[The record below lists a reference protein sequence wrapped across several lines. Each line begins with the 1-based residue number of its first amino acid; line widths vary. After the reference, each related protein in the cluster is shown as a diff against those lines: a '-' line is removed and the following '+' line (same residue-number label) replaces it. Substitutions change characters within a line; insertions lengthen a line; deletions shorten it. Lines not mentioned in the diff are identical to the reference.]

1 VDLLLWLDASPGRYF
16 AVALASTVLTM
27 TLAVLPAF
35 RPLRR
40 LVESAFGRA
49 AFVAACTLTLFA
61 FRWPLVAFP
70 AAFNPDEAQFVAQA
84 LTFVHSPLP
93 WKSFDGNNAGPL
105 DTAIIALPA
114 YFGISPSYVE
124 ARLVGLILIAGAIV
138 CIYALIA
145 RVYGELA
152 GRLAALFP
160 LLFFATAVSR
170 DFIHYTS
177 ETLSLFLLG
186 LAAATL
192 AWMARAPA
200 ARARFAAA
208 GCGLALGALP
218 FAKVQAVPIV
228 VVLVVAALFLAER
241 RRRNEPGL
249 RASLAVS
256 LLGGLLAVPLFL
268 LCVVV
273 ASGVYG
279 DFVTSYIL
287 MPLEYD
293 RSIAPGAPSYTVRP
307 NVGFGIFAGL
317 GIVGSAVMLLAA
329 FLFGRTRRHELG
341 GNAGLWFVP
350 LVALLT
356 IFAADYA
363 VARPHSDYIHY
374 LLWFIMPIAALFGAA
389 GGVLLNVVTR
399 IAPAKHWLVPSL
411 ALATALYATV
421 PPVNYRLH
429 LGYPLYT
436 SFAQDFEPESNP
448 VLLMLERNVSRGD
461 RISVWGWM
469 PDFYVATGALL
480 GTRDA
485 ITQFQIERSLYRTYY
500 RDRYLADF
508 ALNRPH
514 FFVDAVSPS
523 MFNYHDVAHE
533 GHESF
538 PQLAAIVAA
547 NYREIGESYG
557 VRLYE
562 RVR

>member
-1 VDLLLWLDASPGRYF
+1 MGLLLWLDASPERYF
-16 AVALASTVLTM
+16 AVALASLSPTLI
-27 TLAVLPAF
+27 LAVLPAF
-35 RPLRR
+35 RPLRP
-40 LVESAFGRA
+40 LVESPLGRA
-49 AFVAACTLTLFA
+49 AFLGSCTLTLFA

-70 AAFNPDEAQFVAQA
+70 AAFNPDEAQFIAQA

-105 DTAIIALPA
+105 DTAIIAAPA
-114 YFGISPSYVE
+114 LLGIGPSYIE
-124 ARLVGLILIAGAIV
+124 ARLVGLVLIAGAIA

-145 RVYGELA
+145 RMYGELA

-186 LAAATL
+186 FAAAAL
-192 AWMARAPA
+192 AWMERAPA
-200 ARARFAAA
+200 VRARFAAA
-208 GCGLALGALP
+208 ACGFALGALP
-218 FAKVQAVPIV
+218 FAKVQAVPIM
-228 VVLVVAALFLAER
+228 VVLVVTALLLTER
-241 RRRNEPGL
+241 RRRIEPGL
-249 RASLAVS
+249 RASLLVS
-256 LLGGLLAVPLFL
+256 LLGGLAAVPLFF
-268 LCVVV
+268 LCLVV
-273 ASGVYG
+273 ASGVFG

-293 RSIAPGAPSYTVRP
+293 RSIAPKAASYTVRP
-307 NVGFGIFAGL
+307 NIGFAIFAEL

-329 FLFGRTRRHELG
+329 FLFGRRRELR
-341 GNAGLWFVP
+341 GNASQWVVP

-374 LLWFIMPIAALFGAA
+374 LLWFVMPISALFGAA
-389 GGVLLNVVTR
+389 AGVLLNLVVR
-399 IAPAKHWLVPSL
+399 MGSAKRRLLP
-411 ALATALYATV
+411 ALAVGIAVYATV
-421 PPVNYRLH
+421 PAVNYRLN

-436 SFAQDFEPESNP
+436 SFARDFQPESNP
-448 VLLMLERNVSRGD
+448 VLLLLERSVKPGD

-469 PDFYVATGALL
+469 PDFYVATRGLL

-485 ITQFQIERSLYRTYY
+485 ITQFQIERSPYQTYY
-500 RDRYLADF
+500 RDRYLGDF
-508 ALNRPH
+508 ALNRPR
-514 FFVDAVSPS
+514 FFIDAVSPS

-547 NYREIGESYG
+547 NYRQIGESYG

>member
-1 VDLLLWLDASPGRYF
+1 VGVLLWLDASPGRYF
-16 AVALASTVLTM
+16 AVALASTLLTLI
-27 TLAVLPAF
+27 LALLPAF

-40 LVESAFGRA
+40 LAESALGVA
-49 AFVAACTLTLFA
+49 AFVGACTLTLFA
-61 FRWPLVAFP
+61 FRWPLLAFP

-93 WKSFDGNNAGPL
+93 WKAFDGNNAGPL
-105 DTAIIALPA
+105 DTAVIALPA
-114 YFGISPSYVE
+114 LIGIGPSYVE
-124 ARLVGLILIAGAIV
+124 ARLVGLILIAGAIA

-170 DFIHYTS
+170 DFIHYSS

-186 LAAATL
+186 FAAAAL
-192 AWMARAPA
+192 AWMERAPA
-200 ARARFAAA
+200 ARARFVAG

-228 VVLVVAALFLAER
+228 LVLLVAALFLAER
-241 RRRNEPGL
+241 RGRVEPGL
-249 RASLAVS
+249 RASLVLA
-256 LLGGLLAVPLFL
+256 LLGGLAAVPLFF
-268 LCVVV
+268 LCLVV
-273 ASGVYG
+273 ASGVFG

-293 RSIAPGAPSYTVRP
+293 RTIAPKAASYTVRP
-307 NVGFGIFAGL
+307 NVSFAIFAGL

-329 FLFGRTRRHELG
+329 FLFGRTRRRELG
-341 GNAGLWFVP
+341 RSGALWFVP

-356 IFAADYA
+356 LFAADYA

-374 LLWFIMPIAALFGAA
+374 LLWFVLPISALFGAA
-389 GGVLLNVVTR
+389 AGVLLNVVSR
-399 IAPAKHWLVPSL
+399 IGSAKRWLLP
-411 ALATALYATV
+411 ALASAIALYATV
-421 PPVNYRLH
+421 PAVNYRLH

-448 VLLMLERNVSRGD
+448 VLLLLDQSVKPGD

-469 PDFYVATGALL
+469 PDFYVTTRSLL

-485 ITQFQIERSLYRTYY
+485 ITQFQIERSSYQTYY

-508 ALNRPH
+508 AINRPR
-514 FFVDAVSPS
+514 FFIDAVSPS
-523 MFNYHDVAHE
+523 MFNYHDVARE

-547 NYREIGESYG
+547 DYRKIGESYG